1 MYEKRFYGERVRRYT
16 DKMAR
21 VLYDAYMK
29 IDRERETQG
38 LPSPAPEEVD
48 ILSWPQTWPDARCG
62 FAEPLYNVYPSEQ
75 TDVVMDSR
83 TDTVYVYHAGSF
95 VRRVERPGPAFWDAV
110 RERAL
115 PGQTDT
121 DAWQRLLSPG
131 ATES

>member
-29 IDRERETQG
+29 IDKNREARG

-48 ILSWPQTWPDARCG
+48 ILSWPQTWPDANCG
-62 FAEPLYNVYPSEQ
+62 FEEPLHNVFPSEQ

-83 TDTVYVYHAGSF
+83 TDTVYVYHAGVF
-95 VRRVERPGPAFWDAV
+95 VRHVEHPGPGFWEAV
-110 RERAL
+110 RERCL
-115 PGQTDT
+115 PGQADRE
-121 DAWQRLLSPG
+121 AWKRLLRRE
-131 ATES
+131 AAES